1 MKKNFLENIYS
12 SHHIVIFVLY
22 ISLIIGFAFNENSTG
37 GAYIDYLGQK
47 QISISFSNSF
57 LETLLNFEQEQT
69 RHSPILIMLFSYF
82 EKIELDDLFIRLIN
96 LHICLFL
103 PIFFYKCLKLKFADI
118 ENKYLILFSSLI
130 FLSPTFRSLAIWPDS
145 RLWGL
150 TFFVISIYYFLSYK
164 NDKDFKNCLLTVL
177 FYSIGSYFSPNF
189 SVLSVFFI
197 LYFLRELSL
206 IKNLQFL
213 TLNLLLALPAFY
225 YVFILDVN
233 FMFSASAVPGGEE
246 NTLLALN
253 ISNKI
258 LIISSLIFFY
268 LLPFIFS
275 KSIDLNLTLEKTQLK
290 YSFIAIIA
298 FIVCI
303 FFFNY
308 QIDYT
313 GGGIFFK
320 ISNLLFKNNIL
331 FFFISAI
338 SIFIIYKIFFNSNIN
353 FLIILLLLLNNPQL
367 TIYHKYYD
375 PFLLILFFTLFEIKF
390 KKEKLFSKKTINIF
404 YLFSLFF
411 LTLSI
416 SKAYV

>member
-1 MKKNFLENIYS
+1 
-12 SHHIVIFVLY
+12 
-22 ISLIIGFAFNENSTG
+22 
-37 GAYIDYLGQK
+37 
-47 QISISFSNSF
+47 
-57 LETLLNFEQEQT
+57 
-69 RHSPILIMLFSYF
+69 
-82 EKIELDDLFIRLIN
+82 
-96 LHICLFL
+96 
-103 PIFFYKCLKLKFADI
+103 
-118 ENKYLILFSSLI
+118 
-130 FLSPTFRSLAIWPDS
+130 
-145 RLWGL
+145 
-150 TFFVISIYYFLSYK
+150 
-164 NDKDFKNCLLTVL
+164 
-177 FYSIGSYFSPNF
+177 
-189 SVLSVFFI
+189 
-197 LYFLRELSL
+197 
-206 IKNLQFL
+206 
-213 TLNLLLALPAFY
+213 
-225 YVFILDVN
+225 
-233 FMFSASAVPGGEE
+233 MFSASAVPGGEE

-320 ISNLLFKNNIL
+320 ISNFFFKNNIL

-390 KKEKLFSKKTINIF
+390 KKENLFSKKTINIF

>member
-22 ISLIIGFAFNENSTG
+22 ISLIVGFAFNENSTG

-69 RHSPILIMLFSYF
+69 RHSPILIIFFSYF
-82 EKIELDDLFIRLIN
+82 EKIELDDYFIRLIN

-103 PIFFYKCLKLKFADI
+103 PIFFYKCLKLKFAEI

-164 NDKDFKNCLLTVL
+164 NDKDFKNCILTVL

-225 YVFILDVN
+225 YVFILDVD

-320 ISNLLFKNNIL
+320 ISDFLFKNNIL

-390 KKEKLFSKKTINIF
+390 KKENLFSKKTINIF

>member
-164 NDKDFKNCLLTVL
+164 NDKDFKNCLLTIL
-177 FYSIGSYFSPNF
+177 FYSIGSYFE
-189 SVLSVFFI
+189 
-197 LYFLRELSL
+197 R
-206 IKNLQFL
+206 
-213 TLNLLLALPAFY
+213 
-225 YVFILDVN
+225 
-233 FMFSASAVPGGEE
+233 
-246 NTLLALN
+246 
-253 ISNKI
+253 
-258 LIISSLIFFY
+258 
-268 LLPFIFS
+268 
-275 KSIDLNLTLEKTQLK
+275 
-290 YSFIAIIA
+290 
-298 FIVCI
+298 
-303 FFFNY
+303 
-308 QIDYT
+308 
-313 GGGIFFK
+313 
-320 ISNLLFKNNIL
+320 
-331 FFFISAI
+331 
-338 SIFIIYKIFFNSNIN
+338 
-353 FLIILLLLLNNPQL
+353 
-367 TIYHKYYD
+367 
-375 PFLLILFFTLFEIKF
+375 
-390 KKEKLFSKKTINIF
+390 
-404 YLFSLFF
+404 
-411 LTLSI
+411 
-416 SKAYV
+416 

>member
-1 MKKNFLENIYS
+1 MKKNLTNNIYPS
-12 SHHIVIFVLY
+12 YYLILFILY
-22 ISLIIGFAFNENSTG
+22 ISLIVGFAFNENSTG

-47 QISISFSNSF
+47 QISISFANSF

-69 RHSPILIMLFSYF
+69 RHSPILIMFFSFF
-82 EKIELDDLFIRLIN
+82 EKIKLDDLFIRLIN
-96 LHICLFL
+96 LHLCLFL
-103 PIFFYKCLKLKFADI
+103 PIIFYKCLKLKFYDI
-118 ENKYLILFSSLI
+118 KDKYLILFSGLL

-145 RLWGL
+145 RIWGL
-150 TFFVISIYYFLSYK
+150 TFFVISIYYFLNYK
-164 NDKDFKNCLLTVL
+164 NNKDFKNCLLTVL
-177 FYSIGSYFSPNF
+177 FYSIGSYISPNF
-189 SVLSVFFI
+189 SVFSVFFL

-206 IKNLQFL
+206 IKNLQII
-213 TLNLLLALPAFY
+213 TLNLLLALPAIY
-225 YVFILDVN
+225 YIFVLDVN

-258 LIISSLIFFY
+258 LIISSLILFY

-275 KSIDLNLTLEKTQLK
+275 KSINLNLSVEKAHLK
-290 YSFIAIIA
+290 YIFTIFLA
-298 FIVCI
+298 FIVFI

-308 QIDYT
+308 QNDYT

-320 ISNLLFKNNIL
+320 ISNFLFKNNIL
-331 FFFISAI
+331 FFFISGI
-338 SIFIIYKIFFNSNIN
+338 SIFIIYKIFFNSKIN
-353 FLIILLLLLNNPQL
+353 FLIIFLLLLNNPQL

-375 PFLLILFFTLFEIKF
+375 PFLLILFLTLFEINFIKQ
-390 KKEKLFSKKTINIF
+390 KLFSKKTINIF

>member
-1 MKKNFLENIYS
+1 
-12 SHHIVIFVLY
+12 
-22 ISLIIGFAFNENSTG
+22 
-37 GAYIDYLGQK
+37 
-47 QISISFSNSF
+47 
-57 LETLLNFEQEQT
+57 
-69 RHSPILIMLFSYF
+69 
-82 EKIELDDLFIRLIN
+82 
-96 LHICLFL
+96 
-103 PIFFYKCLKLKFADI
+103 
-118 ENKYLILFSSLI
+118 
-130 FLSPTFRSLAIWPDS
+130 
-145 RLWGL
+145 
-150 TFFVISIYYFLSYK
+150 
-164 NDKDFKNCLLTVL
+164 
-177 FYSIGSYFSPNF
+177 
-189 SVLSVFFI
+189 
-197 LYFLRELSL
+197 
-206 IKNLQFL
+206 
-213 TLNLLLALPAFY
+213 
-225 YVFILDVN
+225 
-233 FMFSASAVPGGEE
+233 MFSASAVPGGDE

-290 YSFIAIIA
+290 YNFIAIIA

-303 FFFNY
+303 
-308 QIDYT
+308 
-313 GGGIFFK
+313 
-320 ISNLLFKNNIL
+320 L
-331 FFFISAI
+331 FFIISAI

-390 KKEKLFSKKTINIF
+390 KKENLFSKKTINIF